1 LNDRMS
7 DHLVIR
13 TALPGDL
20 DEVRRLLVTT
30 WHDTYDALLGA
41 DRVTATTDSWHAIDV
56 LAGQSAL
63 PNASFLIA
71 TRCSKLVG
79 HAFAIEEAGGVLF
92 LSRLYVL
99 PSHQR
104 QGIGQSLL
112 AAAIKRHPGTAC
124 VHLIVEARNTK
135 GLAFYG
141 RHGFVVIGEIEE
153 EGSRPLHLQMAVGA

>member
-1 LNDRMS
+1 MT
-7 DHLVIR
+7 DHIVIR

-20 DEVRRLLVTT
+20 GEVRRLLATT

-56 LAGQSAL
+56 LAGQLARSD
-63 PNASFLIA
+63 ASFLIA
-71 TRCSKLVG
+71 TQCQKLVG
-79 HAFAIEEAGGVLF
+79 HAFAVEEAGSVLL

-104 QGIGQSLL
+104 QGIGGSLL
-112 AAAIKRHPGTAC
+112 AAAIKRHPRTAF
-124 VHLIVEARNTK
+124 VQLIVEARNTK

-141 RHGFVVIGEIEE
+141 RHGFVVIGEIKE
-153 EGSRPLHLQMAVGA
+153 EGLRPLRLQMAVSA